1 MRFLTLKSILQKKS
15 DMTKRFTTIFFF
27 IIVLTSSL
35 WADPI
40 QRFPKPD
47 FESGYERPILQTPHG
62 RALALEYLDVVVL
75 IAALS
80 LASYFALKKR
90 SRRHIFLLM
99 IFSLIYFGFWREGCI
114 CSIGSIQNIVYA
126 LFSNS
131 YAIPLTVVAFFVLP
145 LIFALFFGRTFCAAV
160 CPLGA
165 AQDVVVLKPIAL
177 PGWLNQT
184 LSLIPYIYLGLSVL
198 FAATGAGF
206 LICRYD
212 PFVGFFRFGASFN
225 MILFGAFMLLL
236 GTVVARPY
244 CRFLCPY
251 GVLLNW
257 MSRLSKKHL
266 SITPSECINCRLCEA
281 SCPFDAINKPIESR
295 NPEKREK
302 STKRLAMILVVLPII
317 IFASG
322 WIGSLLHIPLSKA
335 HYTVDLAEQIKLEDT
350 GKRTE
355 TTDETDAFR
364 ATGKTTA
371 QLYEEARAVQHQ
383 FKIGG
388 WFLGGFLGLIFGLKL
403 INLSVYRK
411 QEIYEADR
419 GHCFSCG
426 RCFDYCP
433 VGKPDVDVEKLKASL
448 K

>member
-1 MRFLTLKSILQKKS
+1 MNICGKNETDMIKRIYSLVFLCLLLINS
-15 DMTKRFTTIFFF
+15 
-27 IIVLTSSL
+27 V
-35 WADPI
+35 WAQPI

-62 RALALEYLDVVVL
+62 RSLALEYLDVFVL

-90 SRRHIFLLM
+90 SRRHIFVLM
-99 IFSLIYFGFWREGCI
+99 VFSLIYFGFWREGCV
-114 CSIGSIQNIVYA
+114 CSIGSVQNIVYA

-131 YAIPLTVVAFFVLP
+131 YAIPLTVVAFFVIP
-145 LIFALFFGRTFCAAV
+145 LIFTLFFGRTFCAAV

-165 AQDVVVLKPIAL
+165 AQDVVVLKPMSL
-177 PGWLNQT
+177 PGWLNQA
-184 LSLIPYIYLGLSVL
+184 LSVIPYLYLGLSVL

-212 PFVGFFRFGASFN
+212 PFVGFFRFNANFN

-281 SCPFDAINKPIESR
+281 SCPFDAINKPVETKSH
-295 NPEKREK
+295 EKREK
-302 STKRLAMILVVLPII
+302 STKRLALLLVLLPVL

-322 WIGSLLHIPLSKA
+322 WVGSLLHVPLSKA
-335 HYTVDLAEQIKLEDT
+335 HHTVDLAEQIKLEDT
-350 GKRTE
+350 GKRIE
-355 TTDETDAFR
+355 TSDETDAFR

-371 QLYEEARAVQHQ
+371 QLYDEAREIQYQ

-388 WFLGGFLGLIFGLKL
+388 WFLGGFLGLVFGLKL
-403 INLSVYRK
+403 INLSVFRK
-411 QEIYEADR
+411 QDIYEADR
-419 GHCFSCG
+419 GNCYSCG

-433 VGKPDVDVEKLKASL
+433 VGKPDVDLEKLKASL